1 MELEVFYLLGNLKHK
16 VEILVGLAK
25 GQLDDLVLN
34 LVVVKVLHDMKQNPP
49 QHQCHPQPSMLGLPT
64 DCLLYKLRSV
74 LSVAYFPY
82 RNSIKYLLHICC

>member
-34 LVVVKVLHDMKQNPP
+34 LVVVKVLHDMKQI
-49 QHQCHPQPSMLGLPT
+49 
-64 DCLLYKLRSV
+64 LLSTSAIPKL
-74 LSVAYFPY
+74 
-82 RNSIKYLLHICC
+82 